1 MCGGP
6 VGDKQSYWGL
16 IQVKISGTQMPD
28 HKLDEFK
35 TKLIAFLSDHVQT
48 GLPVNATAGLASG
61 AIKADDLE
69 DGTSIQLVNRRT

>member
-16 IQVKISGTQMPD
+16 IQVKISGTQMPENE
-28 HKLDEFK
+28 LDEFK
-35 TKLIAFLSDHVQT
+35 SKLVAFLSNHAQT
-48 GLPVNATAGLASG
+48 GLPVNATAALANG

-69 DGTSIQLVNRRT
+69 DGTSIQLVNRRP